1 MLYERQFSR
10 SKDSTN
16 STKVL
21 KDKSWPATR
30 RGSNPTRCFSSMTEL
45 ELSGTAYADHQL
57 GPWQTLAS
65 SWSQLLCRCL
75 WLWPSHGFCELHL
88 STGFIIDL
96 TVAHKHEHERLSQSS
111 KWHRIVQVIAMAV
124 SLMIDSHGGVAVL
137 ASAVKSLWVL
147 NHRVGLRAW
156 GKQFR
161 R

>member
-1 MLYERQFSR
+1 
-10 SKDSTN
+10 
-16 STKVL
+16 
-21 KDKSWPATR
+21 
-30 RGSNPTRCFSSMTEL
+30 MTEL

-147 NHRVGLRAW
+147 NHRVGAPCLRETIQEIVVRTCDRCLSLWPATRW
-156 GKQFR
+156 HARVVAMCFPWITPSR
-161 R
+161 SHL